1 MAQSTLHLR
10 SLATLP
16 YVLGDILAGIFDALV
31 RIGEA
36 NARIR
41 RINALSALTDAELAA
56 RGLRRADIIRWV
68 MSDRV

>member
-16 YVLGDILAGIFDALV
+16 HVLGDILAGIFDALV